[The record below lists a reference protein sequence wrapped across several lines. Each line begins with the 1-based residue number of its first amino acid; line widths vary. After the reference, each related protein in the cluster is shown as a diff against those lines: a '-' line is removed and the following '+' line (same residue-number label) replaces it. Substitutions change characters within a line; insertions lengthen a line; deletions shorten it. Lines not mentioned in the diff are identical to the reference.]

1 MKANRVL
8 TFESWVLLNESST
21 YNNKGFSFDDIMK
34 VQGFLVNNGFMNSVR
49 ENGKPAIDGLLGKE
63 TEQAIINYQNSKN
76 LTALGELSEETLK
89 SMGISIAR
97 VSSPSPAIINEM
109 PYKDAIEL
117 GVEKELSK
125 IADSGE
131 ERIEII
137 DPTIA
142 KVVFTSDFRRLT
154 ASEWIQQGYKNFI
167 NLTFFESNGKPTA
180 NFFSKGVN
188 MGAKLETLGN
198 YWPMMVIKPKLD
210 IVDRATDVFNPE
222 EAFSGSHIIVKD
234 GVAQSIRQS
243 PKDAAIRPRT
253 AVGIT
258 PNDDI
263 IVMVSPHSDIQSM
276 GEKIQKAGAKEAI
289 NMDGG
294 GSSLFVRDG
303 QILIST
309 NRALPTIL
317 AW

>member
-1 MKANRVL
+1 MKSHRVL
-8 TFESWVLLNESST
+8 TFESWITLNESST

-34 VQGFLVNNGFMNSVR
+34 VQSFLVSNNFMSNIR
-49 ENGKPAIDGLLGKE
+49 PNGKPSIDGMLGKE
-63 TEQAIINYQNSKN
+63 TQQAIIAYQNSKN
-76 LTALGELSEETLK
+76 LTALGELTEETLK
-89 SMGISIAR
+89 SMGISIAK
-97 VSSPSPAIINEM
+97 STNPSPAIINEM
-109 PYKDAIEL
+109 PYKDSIEL

-137 DPTIA
+137 DPSIA
-142 KVVFTSDFRRLT
+142 KVIFTSDFRRLT
-154 ASEWIQQGYKNFI
+154 VSEWIQQGYKNFI
-167 NLTFFESNGKPTA
+167 NLTFFESSGKPTA
-180 NFFSKGVN
+180 NFFSKGIN
-188 MGAKLETLGN
+188 MGAKLETLGK
-198 YWPMMVIKPKLD
+198 YWPMMVIKPKLE
-210 IVDRATDVFNPE
+210 IVDNVSDMMNPE

-258 PNDDI
+258 SNGDI
-263 IVMVSPHSDIQSM
+263 IVCVSPRSDIQSM
-276 GEKIQKAGAKEAI
+276 GVKIQRAGAKEAI

-294 GSSLFVRDG
+294 GSSLFVRNG
-303 QILIST
+303 QILVST
-309 NRALPTIL
+309 NRAIPTIL